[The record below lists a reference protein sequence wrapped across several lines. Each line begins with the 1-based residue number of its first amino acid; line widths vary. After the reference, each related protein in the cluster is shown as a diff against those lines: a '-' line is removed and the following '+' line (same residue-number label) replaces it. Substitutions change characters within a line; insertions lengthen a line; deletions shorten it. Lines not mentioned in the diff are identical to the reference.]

1 MAGAKGS
8 GVGFEGEIHFSLQGK
23 GGVGK
28 SLAASLLAQY
38 FRHRRSVPVR
48 CIDTD
53 PVNQTFSQ
61 YRELGADRM
70 ELLRDGSVDQRAFDG
85 LMENL
90 LTQPG
95 TFIVD
100 NGASTFIPLWNYML
114 ENNAMAMLRDSRR
127 KLYVHCVI
135 TGGQALADTLSGFAR
150 LAQTSEEQNIV
161 LWINEYFGRIER
173 EGRQLH
179 EMPVY
184 AENAGRVL
192 GSVVIPRRNQDTFG
206 RDIEDVITR
215 KLTLQEAIE
224 SAGFPIMMRQRL
236 KVMQRELF
244 DQLDGLAFQ

>member
-1 MAGAKGS
+1 MSGAKGN
-8 GVGFEGEIHFSLQGK
+8 GAGYEGEIHFSLQGK

-95 TFIVD
+95 KFIVD

-114 ENNAMAMLRDSRR
+114 ENNAMAMLKESRR
-127 KLYVHCVI
+127 RLYVHCVI

-150 LAQTSEEQNIV
+150 LAQTSEDQNIV

-173 EGRQLH
+173 DGRQLH

-184 AENAGRVL
+184 LENAGRVL

-206 RDIEDVITR
+206 RDMEDVITR
-215 KLTLQEAIE
+215 KLTLQEAID
-224 SAGFPIMMRQRL
+224 SAGFSIMMRQRL

-244 DQLDGLAFQ
+244 DQLDGLSFQ

>member
-1 MAGAKGS
+1 MAGSKAN
-8 GVGFEGEIHFSLQGK
+8 GVEYEGEIHFSLQGK

-38 FRHRRSVPVR
+38 FRHRRNMAVR

-90 LTQPG
+90 LTQTG

-114 ENNAMAMLRDSRR
+114 ENNAMAMLKESRR

-150 LAQTSEEQNIV
+150 LAQTSEDQNIV

-173 EGRQLH
+173 DGRQLH

-184 AENAGRVL
+184 LENAGRVL
-192 GSVVIPRRNQDTFG
+192 GAVVIPRRNQDTFG
-206 RDIEDVITR
+206 RDMEDVITR
-215 KLTLQEAIE
+215 KLTLQEAID
-224 SAGFPIMMRQRL
+224 SAGFSIMMRQRL

-244 DQLDGLAFQ
+244 DQLDGLSFQ

>member
-1 MAGAKGS
+1 MAGSKANGIEY
-8 GVGFEGEIHFSLQGK
+8 EGEIHFSLQGK

-38 FRHRRSVPVR
+38 FRHRRSIPVR

-70 ELLRDGSVDQRAFDG
+70 ELLRDGSVDQRAFDR

-114 ENNAMAMLRDSRR
+114 ENNAMAMLKESRR

-150 LAQTSEEQNIV
+150 LAQTSEDQNIV

-184 AENAGRVL
+184 LENAGRVL

-206 RDIEDVITR
+206 RDMEDVITR
-215 KLTLQEAIE
+215 KRTLQEAFD
-224 SAGFPIMMRQRL
+224 SAGFSIMMRQRL

-244 DQLDGLAFQ
+244 DQLDGLSFQ

>member
-1 MAGAKGS
+1 MAGSKAN
-8 GVGFEGEIHFSLQGK
+8 GVEYEGEIHFSLQGK

-38 FRHRRSVPVR
+38 FRHRRNMAVR

-90 LTQPG
+90 LTQTG

-114 ENNAMAMLRDSRR
+114 ENNAMAMLKESRR

-150 LAQTSEEQNIV
+150 LAQTSEDQNIV

-184 AENAGRVL
+184 LENAGRVI

-206 RDIEDVITR
+206 RDMEDVITR
-215 KLTLQEAIE
+215 KLTLQEAID
-224 SAGFPIMMRQRL
+224 SAGFSIMMRQRL

-244 DQLDGLAFQ
+244 DQLDGLSFQ